1 MGGADLP
8 GADWDHA
15 RAALR
20 EEEARVAALV
30 RSIRNPAAHAVGEW
44 TVGDVAM
51 HLTQGL
57 LIVPGLAREDM
68 ADVHHA
74 LPALA
79 ERRSH
84 SPLDD
89 VWGLGD
95 LTMLGVRSDPERDPG
110 VLADRI
116 EARAAAFLDESVGHA
131 ADDRR
136 PWLVEGTV
144 LPLPTFTCHLLNE
157 AIMHGLDIA
166 KAEGK
171 PWPIDPAHAA
181 LVFDGFIWPI
191 IAALGP
197 RAMVD
202 QAKAARLRATYDI
215 RMRGG
220 NGYYLIF
227 DDGALTIER
236 PSSRRVDCHISAD
249 PAALLMVAWA
259 RQSQWTAIAKGKL
272 VAWGRKPWLGP
283 RFRSLMRNP

>member
-1 MGGADLP
+1 MTTSGLP
-8 GADWDHA
+8 GVDWERA

-30 RSIRNPAAHAVGEW
+30 RSIRNPSSHAVGEW

-57 LIVPGLAREDM
+57 LIVPGLARADM
-68 ADVHHA
+68 ADVHHV

-79 ERRSH
+79 ERAGA
-84 SPLDD
+84 SPIDD
-89 VWGLGD
+89 VWELGG

-116 EARAAAFLDESVGHA
+116 EARAAAFLEEA
-131 ADDRR
+131 ATHTAGDRR
-136 PWLVEGTV
+136 AWLVEGTV

-157 AIMHGLDIA
+157 AIMHGHDIA
-166 KAEGK
+166 RAEGR

-191 IAALGP
+191 IDALGP

-202 QAKAARLRATYDI
+202 QAKAAGLHATYDL
-215 RMRGG
+215 RMRGARS
-220 NGYYLIF
+220 YHLRF
-227 DDGALTIER
+227 DDGALSIEL
-236 PSSRRVDCHISAD
+236 PSDRRVDCHISAD
-249 PAALLMVAWA
+249 PAALLMVAWN

>member
-1 MGGADLP
+1 VTSVLP
-8 GADWDHA
+8 GVDWDKA
-15 RAALR
+15 RAALA

-30 RSIRNPAAHAVGEW
+30 RSIRNPLAHAVGEW

-57 LIVPGLAREDM
+57 LMVPGLAREDM
-68 ADVHHA
+68 TDVHDV

-79 ERRSH
+79 ERPSR
-84 SPLDD
+84 SPLGD
-89 VWGLGD
+89 VWELGD
-95 LTMLGVRSDPERDPG
+95 LTMLGVRTDPERDPG

-116 EARAAAFLDESVGHA
+116 ETRAAAFLAEAATRA
-131 ADDRR
+131 ADEHRA
-136 PWLVEGTV
+136 WLVDGTN

-157 AIMHGLDIA
+157 AVMHGSDIA
-166 KAEGK
+166 RAEGR
-171 PWPIDPAHAA
+171 PWPVKPAHAA
-181 LVFDGFIWPI
+181 LIFDGFIWPVI
-191 IAALGP
+191 DALGP

-202 QAKAARLRATYDI
+202 QAKAAGVRATFDI

-220 NGYYLIF
+220 NAYYLTF
-227 DDGALTIER
+227 DDGALIIEP

-249 PAALLMVAWA
+249 PSALLMVAWN
-259 RQSQWTAIAKGKL
+259 RMSQWEAIAKGKL

>member
-1 MGGADLP
+1 MGSLP
-8 GADWDHA
+8 AIDWG
-15 RAALR
+15 RAQEALR

-30 RSIRNPAAHAVGEW
+30 RSIRDPGAHAVGEW

-57 LIVPGLAREDM
+57 LVVPGLAREDM
-68 ADVHHA
+68 TEVHQT

-79 ERRSH
+79 ERPSL
-84 SPLDD
+84 SPIGD
-89 VWGLGD
+89 VWELAD
-95 LTMLGVRSDPERDPG
+95 LTMGGVKADPERNPA

-116 EARAAAFLDESVGHA
+116 EARTAAFLENAAAAGT

-136 PWLVEGTV
+136 AWLVEGTF

-157 AIMHGLDIA
+157 AIMHGHDIA
-166 KAEGK
+166 KAEGR

-181 LVFDGFIWPI
+181 LVFEGFIWPI
-191 IAALGP
+191 IAALDP

-202 QAKAARLRATYDI
+202 QAKAAGVRATYDI
-215 RMRGG
+215 RMRGASS
-220 NGYYLIF
+220 YHLTF
-227 DDGALTIER
+227 DDGTLSIDP

-249 PAALLMVAWA
+249 PAALLLVAWN

-283 RFRSLMRNP
+283 RFRALMRNP

>member
-1 MGGADLP
+1 MGALP
-8 GADWDHA
+8 GVDWS
-15 RAALR
+15 RTLVALR

-30 RSIRNPAAHAVGEW
+30 RSIRNPGAHAVGDW

-57 LIVPGLAREDM
+57 LVVPGLAREDM
-68 ADVHHA
+68 TDAHQT

-79 ERRSH
+79 ERPGL
-84 SPLDD
+84 SPIDD
-89 VWGLGD
+89 VWDLAG
-95 LTMLGVRSDPERDPG
+95 LTMQGVKADSERDPA

-116 EARAAAFLDESVGHA
+116 EARTAAFLDNAAAGGS

-136 PWLVEGTV
+136 AWLVEGTY

-157 AIMHGLDIA
+157 AIMHGHDIA
-166 KAEGK
+166 VAEGR

-181 LVFDGFIWPI
+181 LVFEGFIWPVV
-191 IAALGP
+191 AALDP

-202 QAKAARLRATYDI
+202 QAKAAGVRATYDI
-215 RMRGG
+215 RMRGASSFH
-220 NGYYLIF
+220 LTF
-227 DDGALTIER
+227 DDGALSIDP
-236 PSSRRVDCHISAD
+236 PSPRRVDCHISAD
-249 PAALLMVAWA
+249 PAALLLVAWN
-259 RQSQWTAIAKGKL
+259 RQSQWSAIARGKL